1 MCGLADAKFNAN
13 YRLAMTGFQHLVDRA
28 DLRNTAT
35 IRVEQVLLEPGQVR
49 LSVDAFGF
57 TANNIT
63 YATVGE
69 LIGYWTFF
77 PAADHGDGVHWG
89 RVPVW
94 GFADVVES
102 RCEGVDIG
110 ERLYG
115 YLPMSSELV
124 ITPVRV
130 SDDSL
135 FDGSP
140 HRAAL
145 PPVYNRL
152 ARCAADRAYEAKH
165 EDMQMLL
172 RPLFITGF
180 LIDDM
185 LDDNE
190 FFGAHTVVIT
200 SASSK
205 TAYATAHMLERHHKV
220 QVVGLTS
227 PGNVDFVEDL
237 NLYDR
242 VASYEAISELEVTK
256 AVLLDFSGN
265 AGLVRSVHAHY
276 SDALAHSSAI
286 GVTHWED
293 RDGVPDDLPGPKQT
307 FFFAPTQIEKR
318 NLDWGAGGVERM
330 CATEW
335 SRFIDRA
342 DRWIG
347 VEHHNGDNAISDV
360 YMQMLE
366 GNTLP
371 NVGIVCHP

>member
-1 MCGLADAKFNAN
+1 MFVLADATFWPH
-13 YRLAMTGFQHLVDRA
+13 YGRAMTGFQHLVDRA
-28 DLRNTAT
+28 NLRNTA
-35 IRVEQVLLEPGQVR
+35 IAVAEPPALAPGEVR

-63 YATVGE
+63 YAAVGE
-69 LIGYWTFF
+69 MIGYWTFF
-77 PAADHGDGVHWG
+77 PAPDLGDGINWG

-102 RCEGVDIG
+102 ACDGVEIG

-115 YLPMSSELV
+115 YLPMSSELI

-130 SDDSL
+130 SDGSV
-135 FDGSP
+135 FDGSK

-145 PPVYNRL
+145 PPLYNQL
-152 ARCAADRAYEAKH
+152 IRCAADGAYDAKR

-172 RPLFITGF
+172 RPLFMTGF
-180 LIDDM
+180 LIDDV

-190 FFGAHTVVIT
+190 FFGATTVVIT

-205 TAYATAHMLERHHKV
+205 TAYATAHILQRHPHV

-227 PGNVDFVEDL
+227 AGNLDFVEGL

-242 VASYEAISELEVTK
+242 VAAYGAISDLEVTK
-256 AVLLDFSGN
+256 TVLLDFSGN
-265 AGLVRSVHAHY
+265 AGLVRSVHEHY
-276 SDALAHSSAI
+276 SDALTHSAAI
-286 GVTHWED
+286 GVTHWEE
-293 RDGVPDDLPGPKQT
+293 REGVPDDLPGPGQT
-307 FFFAPTQIEKR
+307 FFFAPTQVEKR
-318 NLDWGAGGVERM
+318 NADWGSGSVERM

-335 SRFIDRA
+335 PRFIDRA
-342 DRWIG
+342 DGWID
-347 VEHHNGDNAISDV
+347 VEHHSGADAISDV
-360 YMQMLE
+360 YKQMLE
-366 GNTLP
+366 GNTTP